1 MSNFS
6 LLVSSVDPNDK
17 AQLMAKAFVASKML
31 RILAIVAI
39 VISLLIAVPI
49 IILGGVIGGAGLA
62 VSGIDG
68 GEELAVAG
76 GLLAFGAGMMVLL
89 VAMIGQFFTLWY
101 TSKLKQQLE
110 NNDIPSLV
118 LPYIFLV
125 ITLFSIYG
133 SIEPEF
139 NLLGFILYGLVAFL
153 WLVLISTV
161 SKIKKLA

>member
-39 VISLLIAVPI
+39 AISLLIAVPI
-49 IILGGVIGGAGLA
+49 IILGGVIGSAGLA